1 MAAANAL
8 QCVFASGP
16 PGSSRSASPVAQSIC
31 QPVIQRWSTPLPSRN
46 WASWRPCGV
55 ICSQQGSACAATG
68 TNSRPIS
75 HQRICIPL
83 RGFRSPGVSLD
94 CQLSQGDKIMAPPPP
109 FGANS
114 AAARDIAN
122 VLHPYTDL
130 QTHQQVGPMVVT
142 RGKGV
147 RVWDDTGKDYIES
160 VAGLWCASLG
170 FDNER
175 LVQAAVNQMRKL
187 PFYHAF
193 TAKSHEPMIDLAEM
207 LIQRA
212 PVPMSKVFFANS
224 GSEANDS
231 AIKMVW
237 YFNNAI
243 GRPDKKKIIGRLKGY
258 HGITLA
264 SASLTGIPHNH
275 RAFDLPLPGFVH
287 TMNPHHYHGANPG
300 ESEEA
305 FASRCAEEL
314 EKLIL
319 AEGPDTV
326 AAMWAEPVMG
336 AGGVIVPPRTYFEK
350 IQAVLRKYDVLFV
363 ADEVICGFWRT
374 GNYWGSQ
381 PPNMQPDILTCA
393 KALSSSYLP
402 ISAVMVNDRVF
413 QGLAKQSHEI
423 GTFGHG
429 FTYSGHPVPAAV
441 AIETLKIYDEMNIG
455 EHVRAVG
462 THMQKELR
470 RRFAEHPL
478 VGEVRGIGLIA
489 AIELVADKATHQNFE
504 PSARVG
510 GRFTKLIEENGV
522 IGRTV
527 PGDILCFSPP
537 LIISE
542 AEVNE
547 MLDRIGKALDE
558 LTVQLRREQIAVVR

>member
-1 MAAANAL
+1 
-8 QCVFASGP
+8 
-16 PGSSRSASPVAQSIC
+16 
-31 QPVIQRWSTPLPSRN
+31 
-46 WASWRPCGV
+46 
-55 ICSQQGSACAATG
+55 
-68 TNSRPIS
+68 
-75 HQRICIPL
+75 
-83 RGFRSPGVSLD
+83 
-94 CQLSQGDKIMAPPPP
+94 MAPPPP

-130 QTHQQVGPMVVT
+130 QPHQEVGPMVVT

-160 VAGLWCASLG
+160 VAALWCAALG

-175 LVQAAVNQMRKL
+175 LVPAAMKQMRTL
-187 PFYHAF
+187 PFYHSF
-193 TAKSHEPMIDLAEM
+193 TAKSHEPLIDLSEM

-237 YFNNAI
+237 YFNNAV
-243 GRPDKKKIIGRLKGY
+243 GRPQKKKIIGRLKGY

-264 SASLTGIPHNH
+264 SSSLTGIPHNH
-275 RAFDLPLPGFVH
+275 RAFDVPLPGFVH
-287 TMNPHHYHGANPG
+287 TVSPHHYHGAQPG

-305 FASRCAEEL
+305 FATRCADEL

-350 IQAVLRKYDVLFV
+350 IQSVLRKYDVLFV

-374 GNYWGSQ
+374 ANYWGCQ
-381 PPNMQPDILTCA
+381 TFNMQPDILTCA
-393 KALSSSYLP
+393 KAHSSSYLP
-402 ISAVMVNDRVF
+402 ISAVMVNERVF

-455 EHVRAVG
+455 EHVRTVG
-462 THMQKELR
+462 AHMQKELR
-470 RRFAEHPL
+470 RRYADHPL
-478 VGEVRGIGLIA
+478 VGEVRGVGLIA
-489 AIELVADKATHQNFE
+489 AVELVADKEKRENF
-504 PSARVG
+504 PPAARVG
-510 GRFTKLIEENGV
+510 ARFVKLIEQNGV

-547 MLDRIGKALDE
+547 MLDRVGKALDE